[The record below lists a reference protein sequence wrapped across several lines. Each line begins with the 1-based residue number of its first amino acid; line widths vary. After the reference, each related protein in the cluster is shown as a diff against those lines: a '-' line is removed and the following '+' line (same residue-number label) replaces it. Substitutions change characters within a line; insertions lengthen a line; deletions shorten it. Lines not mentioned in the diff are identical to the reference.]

1 MIFLS
6 KNIELDTIAKV
17 RLQSEGKDKG
27 ITNFIAY
34 YFNIYIY
41 IYIHLYLYL

>member
-6 KNIELDTIAKV
+6 KNIELDTIAKA

-34 YFNIYIY
+34 YFNIYI
-41 IYIHLYLYL
+41 HLYLYL